1 MTKKSIVLVSAMLC
15 LVMTAAS
22 SDAAGVFVATA
33 KNLRGG
39 LYMGFG
45 PTPGHASEM
54 AMVKCSQNS
63 FMPRSCKV
71 MCIRMECPPPVAF
84 MPPPPMPAVRK
95 TKVSNSYPAPP
106 PPYGPPAGR
115 PYGPPR

>member
-1 MTKKSIVLVSAMLC
+1 MTKKSIVVISALLC
-15 LVMTAAS
+15 VVFTAAS

-33 KNLRGG
+33 KNLRGA

-63 FMPRSCKV
+63 FAPGTCKV
-71 MCIRMECPPPVAF
+71 LCIRMECPPVAF
-84 MPPPPMPAVRK
+84 VPPPPMPAVRK
-95 TKVSNSYPAPP
+95 TKVSRSYPGPR
-106 PPYGPPAGR
+106 PPYGPP
-115 PYGPPR
+115 YGPPY